1 MKQTLYLAWRYLAFH
16 RLKTFILL
24 TSITLILYLPVGLR
38 VLVNQ
43 SSEQL
48 TERAEATPLVV
59 GSKGS
64 PLELVLNTLYFRSD
78 YPEPMRYAEVQKLQD
93 SELAHSVPIYVRY
106 HAQRHP
112 IVGTSFEYF
121 DYRGLQLQSGRFFT
135 LLGECVLG
143 ARVADAL
150 GAKVGDSVTSSPENL
165 FDLAGEYPLNMGIVG
180 ILAHSDTPD
189 DDAIFADIKTTWVI
203 EGIGHGHQDLSE
215 RDAAS
220 AVLSREDNRIV
231 ANASIVQYNRITP
244 ENADEFHFHGDT
256 SDFPVTAVITF
267 PPDQKSSALLQGRYQ
282 SAEERAQIVRPSD
295 VMGELLETILTVE
308 SFVVAGAVI
317 VGLATLSSA
326 SLVFMLSLRLRR
338 REMETLFKIG
348 GSRASVGTLMA
359 SEMAV
364 VLVSG
369 IVLAAGL
376 TFLTSQFG
384 AALVRA
390 IIRM

>member
-1 MKQTLYLAWRYLAFH
+1 MKQTIYLAWRYLAFH
-16 RLKTFILL
+16 RLKTFILW

-48 TERAEATPLVV
+48 TRRAEATLLVV

-78 YPEPMRYAEVQKLQD
+78 FPEPMTYAEVLKLQQVR
-93 SELAHSVPIYVRY
+93 LAPIVPMYVRY
-106 HAQRHP
+106 HARGHP

-121 DYRGLQLQSGRFFT
+121 DYRGLELQSGRMFT

-143 ARVADAL
+143 SRVARSLDAS
-150 GAKVGDSVTSSPENL
+150 VGDSVTSSPENL
-165 FDLAGEYPLNMGIVG
+165 FDLTGEYPLNMDIVG
-180 ILAHSDTPD
+180 ILEHSDTPD
-189 DDAIFADIKTTWVI
+189 DDAIFVDVKTTWVI
-203 EGIGHGHQDLSE
+203 EGIGHGHRDLSE

-220 AVLSREDNRIV
+220 AVLSREGNRIV
-231 ANASIVQYNRITP
+231 ANASIVQYNKITK

-256 SDFPVTAVITF
+256 SDFPLTAVIAL

-282 SAEERAQIVRPSD
+282 SAEDRSQIVRPSE
-295 VMGELLETILTVE
+295 VMGELLDTILTVE

-317 VGLATLSSA
+317 VGLATFALA
-326 SLVFMLSLRLRR
+326 ALVFMLSLRLRR
-338 REMETLFKIG
+338 REIETLFKIG

-359 SEMAV
+359 SEV
-364 VLVSG
+364 V
-369 IVLAAGL
+369 IVLATGVVLAAVL

-384 AALVRA
+384 ATLVRA
-390 IIRM
+390 LLRM

>member
-48 TERAEATPLVV
+48 TRRAEATPLVV

-64 PLELVLNTLYFRSD
+64 PLELVLNTLYFRAD
-78 YPEPMRYAEVQKLQD
+78 YPEPMRYAEMQKVQA
-93 SELAHSVPIYVRY
+93 SGLALAVPMYVRY
-106 HAQRHP
+106 HAQGYP

-121 DYRGLQLQSGRFFT
+121 DFRRLSLQSGRYFT

-143 ARVADAL
+143 ARIADTL
-150 GAKVGDSVTSSPENL
+150 GARVGDSITSSPENL

-180 ILAHSDTPD
+180 VLERSDGPD
-189 DDAIFADIKTTWVI
+189 DDAIFVDIKTTWVI
-203 EGIGHGHQDLSE
+203 EGIGHGHQDLSK

-231 ANASIVQYNRITP
+231 ANASIVQYNKITP
-244 ENADEFHFHGDT
+244 DNVDEFHFHGDT
-256 SDFPVTAVITF
+256 SEFPLTAVIAV
-267 PPDQKSSALLQGRYQ
+267 PPDQKSSALLQGRFQ
-282 SAEERAQIVRPSD
+282 SAEERAQIARPSE
-295 VMGELLETILTVE
+295 VMGELLDTILTVE

-317 VGLATLSSA
+317 VGLATLASA
-326 SLVFMLSLRLRR
+326 ALVFMLSLRLRR

-348 GSRASVGTLMA
+348 GSRASVGALMA
-359 SEMAV
+359 SEMVV
-364 VLVSG
+364 VLVAG
-369 IVLAAGL
+369 IALAAGL

>member
-48 TERAEATPLVV
+48 TRRAEATPLVV

-78 YPEPMRYAEVQKLQD
+78 FPEPMRYQEMVKVQASD
-93 SELAHSVPIYVRY
+93 LAQTVPMYVRY
-106 HAQRHP
+106 NAQGYP

-121 DYRGLQLQSGRFFT
+121 DYRGLALGSGRHFT
-135 LLGECVLG
+135 FLGECVLG
-143 ARVADAL
+143 SRIAEAL
-150 GAKVGDSVTSSPENL
+150 EAKVGDSITSSPENL

-180 ILAHSDTPD
+180 ILEHSDGPD
-189 DDAIFADIKTTWVI
+189 DDAIFVDIKTTWVI

-220 AVLSREDNRIV
+220 AVLSREENRIV
-231 ANASIVQYNRITP
+231 ANASIVQYNKITP
-244 ENADEFHFHGDT
+244 ENVDEFHFHGDT
-256 SDFPVTAVITF
+256 SDFPVTAVIAI

-282 SAEERAQIVRPSD
+282 SAEERAQISRPSE
-295 VMGELLETILTVE
+295 VMGELLDTILTVE

-317 VGLATLSSA
+317 VGLATLASA

-348 GSRASVGTLMA
+348 GSRASVGALMA
-359 SEMAV
+359 SEMVV
-364 VLVSG
+364 VLVAG
-369 IVLAAGL
+369 VVLAAGL